1 MKPDMLQ
8 GCPVP
13 PYAPDTVVQM
23 AHGGG
28 GRKMQRLIDEVFTSS
43 WANPALLTRHDSALL
58 SLPATCDRIAMTTDS
73 YVVHPLFF
81 SGGSIAS
88 LAVNGTVNDLAMGG
102 ARPLWLSAGFILEE
116 GTEISTLHRIAAEMQ
131 ECAARAGVAIVTG
144 DTKVVERGHG
154 DSVFVNTTGVG
165 VLEHASVIGP
175 SMVEPGDAVIVSG
188 DLGRHG
194 IAIMAAREGLVD
206 ACDVVSDCAPV
217 AAPVMDLLAA
227 GLDIHCMRDL
237 TRGGLASAMVEIA
250 EQAGVQIQLEEAK
263 LQVTEAVR
271 ATCELLGFD
280 PLFVANE
287 GRFIVIL
294 PASQANTAQHILASH
309 HVSMGASVAGTV
321 TSKGP
326 GRVSLLGRFGTERIV
341 DMLSGEQL
349 PRIC

>member
-1 MKPDMLQ
+1 MNTENLQ
-8 GCPVP
+8 ACPVP
-13 PYAPDTVVQM
+13 SFAPDAVVQM

-28 GRKMQRLIDEVFTSS
+28 GRKMQRLIDEVFTST
-43 WANPALLTRHDSALL
+43 WANPTLLTRHDAALL
-58 SLPATCDRIAMTTDS
+58 SLPTDCERIAMTTDS

-81 SGGSIAS
+81 AGGSIAS

-102 ARPLWLSAGFILEE
+102 ARPLWLSVGLILEE
-116 GTEISTLHRIAAEMQ
+116 GTEISTLHRIAAEMR
-131 ECAARAGVAIVTG
+131 ECADRAGVAIVTG

-154 DSVFVNTTGVG
+154 DTVFVNTTGVG
-165 VLEHASVIGP
+165 VLEHSSVIGP
-175 SMVEPGDAVIVSG
+175 SMVQPGDAVIVSG

-217 AAPVMDLLAA
+217 AAPVLDLLAA

-237 TRGGLASAMVEIA
+237 TRGGLASATVEIA
-250 EQAGVQIQLEEAK
+250 EQAGVNIQLEESK

-287 GRFIVIL
+287 GRFLVIL
-294 PASQANTAQHILASH
+294 PAAQANAAQHILSTH
-309 HVSMGASVAGTV
+309 HVSMGASIAGTV
-321 TSKGP
+321 TDSGP
-326 GRVSLLGRFGTERIV
+326 GRVTLMGRFGTERVV